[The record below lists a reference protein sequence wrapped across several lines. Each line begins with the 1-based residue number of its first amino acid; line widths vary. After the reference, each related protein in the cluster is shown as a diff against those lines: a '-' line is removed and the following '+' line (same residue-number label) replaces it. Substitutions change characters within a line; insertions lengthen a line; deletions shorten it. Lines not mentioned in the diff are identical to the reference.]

1 MGRSKKAVTRAA
13 LRRAIA
19 IAGSAAALAR
29 ACGYKPEAV
38 NMAVYRGSV
47 SEALALRV
55 DWATGGRVSA
65 CELRPG
71 TWDTPED
78 VPRAPETWGPP
89 LVPSAVGERVRE
101 RQAP

>member
-1 MGRSKKAVTRAA
+1 MGRSKKAAIRAA
-13 LRRAIA
+13 LKRAIE

-29 ACGYKPEAV
+29 ACGYKPEAF
-38 NMAVYRGSV
+38 NMAVFRGSV
-47 SEALALRV
+47 SEALALRI

-71 TWDTPED
+71 TWETPED
-78 VPRAPETWGPP
+78 VPRPPVTWGPP
-89 LVPSAVGERVRE
+89 LVPSAPGERARE